1 MNYEVLSPW
10 ADVDKG
16 VLKSILPRVTDLA
29 GKTIGLFSFFKPH
42 GRLINKEL
50 EKRLQE
56 RFPTARFSHYF
67 FPLHGLEIIKC
78 DEYKATFAEWVKS
91 VDIAITSHSD

>member
-1 MNYEVLSPW
+1 MNYEVLNPW
-10 ADVDKG
+10 ADVDNG
-16 VLKSILPRVTDLA
+16 VLKGILPRVTDLV

-42 GRLINKEL
+42 GRLINDEV
-50 EKRLQE
+50 EKRLKE

-67 FPLHGLEIIKC
+67 FPLHGFEVAKS

-91 VDIAITSHSD
+91 VDTVITSHSD